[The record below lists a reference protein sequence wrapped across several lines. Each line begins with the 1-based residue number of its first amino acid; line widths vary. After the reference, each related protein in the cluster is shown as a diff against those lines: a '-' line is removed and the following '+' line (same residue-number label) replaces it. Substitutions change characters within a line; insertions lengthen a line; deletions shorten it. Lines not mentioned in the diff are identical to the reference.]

1 MSNASSGPGI
11 VWPAG
16 KRAAA
21 IISVIFDDGM
31 DAVAK
36 APDLAERAKSHSV
49 WLYGARRGVERLCR
63 TFEDTS
69 IRTSWFVPGLVA
81 ETHGALLR
89 AVAAAGHEL
98 ESHGWGFERHDALL
112 HADSLA
118 LLERSRR
125 ALEDASDRPPA
136 GFRLPVGTW
145 PDGFDHVLKEAGFCW
160 SASLNGDDVPYLH
173 PSSLLEI
180 PVHLELE
187 DRPYF
192 QFNFTP
198 PFPKGLGRIASYDG
212 VLSNWIAE
220 FDAYRQ
226 FGGCFVLQLR
236 PEMTGTPGRIGLVE
250 AMIRHIQS
258 CGDVWIATADEVATW
273 HIANNARALEP
284 DHPLNVF
291 TAYQREVRDPG

>member
-1 MSNASSGPGI
+1 MSGVPDSG
-11 VWPAG
+11 VTWPKG

-21 IISVIFDDGM
+21 IITVLFDDGL

-63 TFEDTS
+63 LFEDAS
-69 IRTSWFVPGLVA
+69 LRTSWFVPGQVA

-89 AVAAAGHEL
+89 AVSDAGHEL
-98 ESHGWGFERHDALL
+98 ESHGWTFERHDALPR
-112 HADSLA
+112 AESLA
-118 LLERSRR
+118 LLERSRQ
-125 ALEDASDRPPA
+125 ALEDVSGRCPT
-136 GFRLPVGTW
+136 GFRLPIGAW
-145 PDGFDHVLKEAGFCW
+145 PDGFDQVLKEAGFLW
-160 SASLNGDDVPYLH
+160 SATLNGDDVPYLH
-173 PSSLLEI
+173 PSSLVEI

-198 PFPKGLGRIASYDG
+198 AFPTGQGRIASYDG

-250 AMIRHIQS
+250 ALIRHIRS
-258 CGDVWIATADEVATW
+258 CGDVWLATADEVAAW
-273 HIANNARALEP
+273 HAANNARAPEP

-291 TAYQREVRDPG
+291 AAYQREIRDGR

>member
-1 MSNASSGPGI
+1 LSNAPSDLGI

-21 IISVIFDDGM
+21 IISVIFDDGR
-31 DAVAK
+31 DAVAR
-36 APDLAERAKSHSV
+36 ASDLAERTKSHSV

-63 TFEDTS
+63 TFDDTR

-81 ETHGALLR
+81 ETHGPLLR

-98 ESHGWGFERHDALL
+98 ESHGWGFERYDALTR
-112 HADSLA
+112 ADALA
-118 LLERSRR
+118 LLERSRQ
-125 ALEDASDRPPA
+125 ALEEASDRAPT
-136 GFRLPVGTW
+136 GFRLPIGVW
-145 PDGFDHVLKEAGFCW
+145 PDGFDHLLKEAGFDW

-198 PFPKGLGRIASYDG
+198 PFPKGLSRIASYDG

-226 FGGCFVLQLR
+226 FGACFVLQLR

-258 CGDVWIATADEVATW
+258 CSDVWIATADEVANW
-273 HIANNARALEP
+273 HIANNAGALEP

-291 TAYQREVRDPG
+291 AAYRREVRDPE